1 MKIKGLGIPPVD
13 YTVSGMPSADGPA
26 IKILTGDPDKGQ
38 YGTAY
43 THFKHSTLI
52 GREEEGK
59 ECCEALNNWLKFKQI
74 ETLLVTFIVPL

>member
-43 THFKHSTLI
+43 THFKNI

-74 ETLLVTFIVPL
+74 GTLLVTFIVPL